1 MDERRTMIM
10 AEKKSV
16 SVKVVNMAG
25 AEVGSISLSGHVF
38 GCEEHKQAMFNAV
51 QVEQANSRQATAKTK
66 VRHEVSGGGKK
77 PWRQKGTGRA
87 RAGSSRSPIWVGGGT
102 VFAPVGT
109 QNFTLSQNKKE
120 HQLALRSALS
130 LKTPKDLVVVDEIK
144 FTTMKTKEFVKML
157 EALKVDTK
165 VLVVVSELDEELA
178 RTVRNVCYA
187 RVVTSDNVSVYD
199 LLNADKLVMSK
210 AAVKDV
216 EEALK

>member
-1 MDERRTMIM
+1 M
-10 AEKKSV
+10 AEKKTV

-25 AEVGSISLSGHVF
+25 EEVKKINLAGSVF
-38 GCEEHKQAMFNAV
+38 AVEPHKQAMFNAV

-102 VFAPVGT
+102 VFGPVGN
-109 QNFTLSQNKKE
+109 QDFTLSQNKKE

-144 FTTMKTKEFVKML
+144 FGSKKTKDFVQML
-157 EALKVDTK
+157 EALKVNSK
-165 VLVVVSELDEELA
+165 VLVVVSEIDENLFA
-178 RTVRNVCYA
+178 SGRNVDYA
-187 RVVTSDNVSVYD
+187 RIVTPDNVSVYD
-199 LLNADKLVMSK
+199 LLNVDKLVMSK
-210 AAVKDV
+210 DAVKAV